1 MPITKK
7 SLTQIL
13 SLLVI
18 GAVLKRKRNE
28 ERRMDEMNMPIATEY
43 RSGSRI
49 SGTRNLKW
57 ISTKVF
63 VNISQFGRIH
73 ERVRGYT
80 H

>member
-1 MPITKK
+1 
-7 SLTQIL
+7 
-13 SLLVI
+13 
-18 GAVLKRKRNE
+18 
-28 ERRMDEMNMPIATEY
+28 MDEMNMPIATEY